1 MFDIVESAKT
11 SVKQEESASSRIT
24 TNKLAGKLAS
34 GWQPKVRNAIKGI
47 KVEKVEK
54 GFTKPRQQIINE
66 LYATAPPAGEIPE
79 LFTTDVRIGDV
90 FNEALSKNLSTILT
104 PAPEVETP
112 SNITAPG
119 SEIPDS
125 VINPLANATL
135 GSNVNKKVVGAESTS
150 HKRTI
155 SKVDSSANND
165 SSKLSD
171 ITTNRQTRS
180 KVVGK
185 GESLLSLEQMEKGKE
200 KKW

>member
-1 MFDIVESAKT
+1 M
-11 SVKQEESASSRIT
+11 
-24 TNKLAGKLAS
+24 
-34 GWQPKVRNAIKGI
+34 RNAIKGI

-66 LYATAPPAGEIPE
+66 LYAAALLAGEILE
-79 LFTTDVRIGDV
+79 LFTTDIQIGDV

-112 SNITAPG
+112 SNITTLG

-135 GSNVNKKVVGAESTS
+135 GSNINKKVVGVESTS

-155 SKVDSSANND
+155 SKVDSSVNND
-165 SSKLSD
+165 FSKLSN
-171 ITTNRQTRS
+171 ITTNR
-180 KVVGK
+180 
-185 GESLLSLEQMEKGKE
+185 
-200 KKW
+200 

>member
-1 MFDIVESAKT
+1 M
-11 SVKQEESASSRIT
+11 
-24 TNKLAGKLAS
+24 
-34 GWQPKVRNAIKGI
+34 
-47 KVEKVEK
+47 
-54 GFTKPRQQIINE
+54 
-66 LYATAPPAGEIPE
+66 
-79 LFTTDVRIGDV
+79 
-90 FNEALSKNLSTILT
+90 STILT

-119 SEIPDS
+119 SEIPDL

-185 GESLLSLEQMEKGKE
+185 GESLLSLEQMEKGKG